1 MGLAASQ
8 AKLLSITA
16 RLSDNELRSQS
27 ITAAKMALASQ
38 TSEASKNYINA
49 LDATEFIYRTYDGS
63 GNSVYT
69 ALTGAQLT
77 TYSPIKNQYGLINTK
92 GQILV
97 SELDAAN
104 YEDSANINEFLEKYG
119 VDRIDTGETRT
130 VTNPGY
136 EDAYDEWKKEYDEWL
151 IKKPDKNDP
160 IYWEEGVTSSSSEL
174 YDSFLWATAICY
186 ASALLSLSMSLG
198 LPNEKVYDSSGHL
211 VLEYT
216 TYPPE
221 FNVYKDDNSGT
232 YRTLSF
238 NADGKSCYSHVL
250 SHLLDFGDYNTTT
263 GQKITI
269 SSYYGEH
276 GYYAHWWGNTDAEN
290 RRASRAAELAK
301 ILSENHNPVYYC
313 CQKDPA
319 NVDITPSSSDAE
331 KLMSDYYFDKDG
343 NVKTKTLQQ
352 KIVDLNYAMCEN
364 ILSDQELFDSM
375 QHFVNEDL
383 KVLFESSD
391 VFLEDDYN
399 DDYEEWLSKK
409 PPFDVPTTIEETIYE
424 YSDKDKAQWY
434 VNLWHRMNGASDEKD
449 GTITTS
455 TTTTDVEVTSN
466 GTTTTTTTNTYTRN
480 RWDILEDGLM
490 NSQKW
495 LKYALESGTISL
507 ERVNFTNPTE
517 EGTGLKYA
525 TWTSIIYT
533 NALDISEQTDE
544 TAIAKAEAEYEQK
557 TRELENKDKQYDS
570 ILKLLDT
577 EHTALQTEYDSVKSV
592 ISKNTDRTLKMYSA

>member
-49 LDATEFIYRTYDGS
+49 LDATEFIYRTYDDN

-104 YEDSANINEFLEKYG
+104 YQDSADINEFLEKYG

-130 VTNPGY
+130 VVNPGY
-136 EDAYDEWKKEYDEWL
+136 NEAYEEWYEGWKEWKAQEPDKYIVTKVKDEWQEL
-151 IKKPDKNDP
+151 ITPA
-160 IYWEEGVTSSSSEL
+160 WTERVH
-174 YDSFLWATAICY
+174 DSDIWKAVMQTGCI
-186 ASALLSLSMSLG
+186 SGSL
-198 LPNEKVYDSSGHL
+198 
-211 VLEYT
+211 
-216 TYPPE
+216 
-221 FNVYKDDNSGT
+221 
-232 YRTLSF
+232 
-238 NADGKSCYSHVL
+238 
-250 SHLLDFGDYNTTT
+250 
-263 GQKITI
+263 
-269 SSYYGEH
+269 
-276 GYYAHWWGNTDAEN
+276 GNTDCYMHVM
-290 RRASRAAELAK
+290 ASLVGPGTHTTTNGNTYTVYSGKCEEHNQTWCWNTDQHPVSQDLINELK
-301 ILSENHNPVYYC
+301 SKYPCGEEHDEYVDLKYGGTVYNVWC
-313 CQKDPA
+313 KDS
-319 NVDITPSSSDAE
+319 DCDSGITV
-331 KLMSDYYFDKDG
+331 Y
-343 NVKTKTLQQ
+343 Q
-352 KIVDLNYAMCEN
+352 KIVDLLWEV
-364 ILSDQELFDSM
+364 
-375 QHFVNEDL
+375 H
-383 KVLFESSD
+383 
-391 VFLEDDYN
+391 DDYTIGN
-399 DDYEEWLSKK
+399 SYGGSAVAEHIAQFWHIVEFDLDEATIVEHPDEYEIHPAEYEKQENPGYEEWLEQE
-409 PPFDVPTTIEETIYE
+409 PEPLDVPATIDETIYE

-455 TTTTDVEVTSN
+455 TTSTDVEVSSN
-466 GTTTTTTTNTYTRN
+466 GTTITTTTNTYTRN

-490 NSQKW
+490 NSQEW

-517 EGTGLKYA
+517 EGTGLKDA